1 MAELIPDKLPLRA
14 SVGEKKLFSVL
25 QKLPDDY
32 IVYYE
37 PISQDQY
44 PDFIIIGPDLGILV
58 IEVQGWYL
66 KNILEA
72 NNQLIR
78 TKEGSC
84 EHPTIKA
91 REYMMSLV
99 ESCKNK
105 DYGKILLEKDGEN
118 KNRFIFP
125 FGHFAV
131 LSNITGAQ
139 VQEHNLTEVFPP
151 DKVVTR
157 DILESWTSES
167 LKTEDIYKIFLSFFK
182 PFRQFTRLDKN
193 EINAIRAIIHS
204 EIILSTPKQ
213 ARHKEEKFEIQDLKV
228 LDTRQE
234 LNARKIG
241 EGHRIIYGVA
251 GSGKTVLLIAKARI
265 LSTEKP
271 ESKILL
277 LCFNVTLAS
286 YLNELLTLYPNVT
299 VKHFDGW
306 AKANNCVRQ
315 YEESNEDLGK
325 RFKERLTYM
334 ESERYDAILI
344 DEAQDFAT
352 SWFECVLEAMND
364 PYDGDL
370 VIVGD
375 GSQGIYSG
383 NKKIKWKDIGIKAV
397 GRVEYTK
404 FDLDKNYRNS
414 REIIELAS
422 IFASQDK
429 TDDGGENSIQSLFVD
444 PKKCQRSNGIKP
456 VLLKSGNREEESNK
470 VIGIVKKLL
479 NGFWFDQKIKPLN
492 PENIGILYRLSSSRE
507 KVILKGFIEELG
519 KIAPVLWINNPGN
532 ENRIKITKP
541 GIKIQTIHSAKGLQY
556 HAVILLWAD
565 QLPALFDNNSEE
577 SERRLMYV
585 AMTRPED
592 FLVIST
598 SGNSDFI
605 QEIEN
610 SHKVDVKNSH

>member
-1 MAELIPDKLPLRA
+1 MAELIPDRLPLRA

-139 VQEHNLTEVFPP
+139 VQEHNLIEVFPP

-193 EINAIRAIIHS
+193 EINAIRAIIHP

-265 LSTEKP
+265 LSTENP

-277 LCFNVTLAS
+277 LCFNVALAS
-286 YLNELLTLYPNVT
+286 YLAEALISCPNVT

-370 VIVGD
+370 LIVGD

-397 GRVEYTK
+397 GRVEYKK

-414 REIIELAS
+414 SEIIELAS
-422 IFASQDK
+422 IFASQENI
-429 TDDGGENSIQSLFVD
+429 DDGGENSMLSLFVD

-456 VLLKSGNREEESNK
+456 ILLKSASREEESNK

-492 PENIGILYRLSSSRE
+492 PENIGILYRLSSKKE
-507 KVILKGFIEELG
+507 KIILGDFIKELH
-519 KIAPVLWINNPGN
+519 KIAPVLWISNQGN
-532 ENRIKITKP
+532 ENRTKITEP
-541 GIKIQTIHSAKGLQY
+541 AIKIQTIHSAKGLQY
-556 HAVILLWAD
+556 RAVILLWAD